1 MINEMS
7 FYFCGTVLQWFII
20 AVDVFSASTFEVP
33 IGEKLEAFCFPE
45 SGALAQAYDFSYLH

>member
-1 MINEMS
+1 MS